1 MNDRITA
8 AAYKK
13 LIKTKSR
20 SKYGN
25 TRTTY
30 NNRTYHSKAEAEWAQ
45 RLDTLQASGAIL
57 SWLPQCPK
65 FPLTHEDR
73 PPTYTADFLIFLKD
87 GRALVADCKGFDT
100 AESKLKRAIV
110 QDKYGVSVFT
120 SWTNLQQAI
129 MGGSH
134 DA

>member
-13 LIKTKSR
+13 LIKTNRR

-25 TRTTY
+25 
-30 NNRTYHSKAEAEWAQ
+30 NRTPYKNRMYHSRAEAEWAQ

-100 AESKLKRAIV
+100 SESRLKRAVV
-110 QDKYGVSVFT
+110 QDRYGVAVFT
-120 SWTNLQQAI
+120 SWTDLQQAI
-129 MGGSH
+129 MGG
-134 DA
+134 AA

>member
-1 MNDRITA
+1 MNDRIPA
-8 AAYKK
+8 SEYKK
-13 LIKTKSR
+13 LIKTKNR

-25 TRTTY
+25 TRTPY
-30 NNRTYHSKAEAEWAQ
+30 KGRMYHSRAEAEWAQ
-45 RLDTLQASGAIL
+45 RLDALQSMGAIL

-73 PPTYTADFLIFLKD
+73 PPTYTADFLIFLKN
-87 GRALVADCKGFDT
+87 GHALVADCKGFDT

-110 QDKYGVSVFT
+110 HDKYGVSVFT
-120 SWTNLQQAI
+120 SWTDLQHAI
-129 MGGSH
+129 WGDSH